1 MSTAMSEFNATAS
14 SHMRRDLESGGK
26 WTCTCEACHAI
37 RSLVGM
43 EKTLGI
49 RPLVRE
55 IEKTEERM
63 KDLPDGPEKIGLK
76 ARYLQLH
83 DQLAEELA
91 K

>member
-1 MSTAMSEFNATAS
+1 MATAMFDFKQTATA
-14 SHMRRDLESGGK
+14 HMRRDLEASGK
-26 WTCTCEACHAI
+26 WTCTCEACHGI

-43 EKTLGI
+43 EKALDI
-49 RPLVRE
+49 RSFVRE
-55 IEKTEERM
+55 IEKTEDQM
-63 KDLPDGPEKIGLK
+63 KDLPDGPEKAGLK